1 MLLIGNQSLNCMF
14 YFGFPVHVLMVKQDI
29 AAEELFVVC
38 MAGCAAIHA
47 TIIYL
52 GVYPLF
58 RIWPI
63 QNLGD
68 QIQMILR
75 KEQKGRA

>member
-1 MLLIGNQSLNCMF
+1 MIHVANRQSEFELYVLF
-14 YFGFPVHVLMVKQDI
+14 WFPRAYQDI